1 MQLLHLGNLRSVFS
15 RMKLSYCVCKT
26 NSSLVMWFIVRMKE
40 HKRNRAG
47 TSSMVKLVD

>member
-1 MQLLHLGNLRSVFS
+1 MKLLHLGNLCSFS
-15 RMKLSYCVCKT
+15 HVKLSYCVCKT

-40 HKRNRAG
+40 HKHNTAG